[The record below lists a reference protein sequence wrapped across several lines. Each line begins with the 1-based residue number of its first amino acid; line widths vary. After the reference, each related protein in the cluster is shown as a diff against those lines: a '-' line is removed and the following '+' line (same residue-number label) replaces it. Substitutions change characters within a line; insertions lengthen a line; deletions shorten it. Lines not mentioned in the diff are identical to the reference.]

1 MSSKMSEMSLPS
13 TLPSASLVSSLKL
26 PSLASYPTVYEP
38 SSLISLTC
46 LTMTTGSSV
55 VVEVV
60 VVVVEGVVVEV
71 GIWVVVSAVSLSVLL
86 SVVS

>member
-1 MSSKMSEMSLPS
+1 MSAA
-13 TLPSASLVSSLKL
+13 SASLVSSLKL

-46 LTMTTGSSV
+46 FTMTTGASVVEVAEV

-60 VVVVEGVVVEV
+60 GAGV
-71 GIWVVVSAVSLSVLL
+71 WVVVSAASLSVVV